1 MKRCNKVVRFAGL
14 AVGFGLLLSTVT
26 GCVSTKVEATEEPAG
41 TLKVDEQVVVDWTDR
56 SLGEI
61 SSPSWLLPLRRG
73 NSGLFKQEWGIDEN
87 RVVKSSLA
95 YGRTRAEAQTLSQ
108 TNFVFIQ
115 AQELATKVLARSGE
129 ALNSQGQKEAL
140 HEVVSRVRADM
151 SGLRTEHTFW
161 QEVRRKNAE
170 TGKITSEFVYYTIY
184 SMDKETWANICR
196 KYLSDIIQDPSM
208 NEEARKA
215 VGSLYSELVAE
226 ADNQSE
232 ASVRNDQ
239 QKYQEYLA
247 SLSPESKSKVEAAK
261 SPEQKA
267 AEQATIDVS
276 AYLM

>member
-1 MKRCNKVVRFAGL
+1 MKQCGKIRTIVGAL
-14 AVGFGLLLSTVT
+14 ATTCIIMSTTVG
-26 GCVSTKVEATEEPAG
+26 CASTKQEGPVVATND
-41 TLKVDEQVVVDWTDR
+41 LKVDEQVVVDWTDR
-56 SLGEI
+56 SLGEL

-170 TGKITSEFVYYTIY
+170 TGKITSEFVYYTVY

-196 KYLSDIIQDPSM
+196 KYVSDIIQDPSM

-215 VGSLYSELVAE
+215 VDALYSDLVAE

>member
-1 MKRCNKVVRFAGL
+1 MKQCGKIRTIVGAL
-14 AVGFGLLLSTVT
+14 ATTCIIMSTTVG
-26 GCVSTKVEATEEPAG
+26 CASTKQEGPDVATND
-41 TLKVDEQVVVDWTDR
+41 LKVDEQVVVDWTDR
-56 SLGEI
+56 SLGEL

-95 YGRTRAEAQTLSQ
+95 YGRTRDEAQTLSQ

-129 ALNSQGQKEAL
+129 ALNSRGQKEAL

-170 TGKITSEFVYYTIY
+170 TGKVTSEFVYYTIY
-184 SMDKETWANICR
+184 SMDKATWESICS
-196 KYLSDIIQDPSM
+196 KYLGDIIKDPSL
-208 NEEARKA
+208 NEEAKKA
-215 VGSLYSELVAE
+215 VEGLYSELVAE
-226 ADNQSE
+226 ADNQSATR
-232 ASVRNDQ
+232 ASRDQ
-239 QKYQEYLA
+239 ERYQAYLA
-247 SLSPESKSKVEAAK
+247 SLTSESRARVEATK

-267 AEQATIDVS
+267 AEKALVDVY
-276 AYLM
+276 AYLK